1 MSDIAHPFL
10 ATAQFNWLL
19 AACAVSAVA
28 GISGLLRYRGLYQR
42 ALRDER
48 SSAMLVENLSE
59 GVYRALPD
67 GSQTSANKAM
77 VRLQGYSTEAEWLD
91 AVRSSGGDCYVE
103 PHRRQQF
110 HEILQRDG
118 RVDDFIS
125 EIYRHKTRERIWI
138 SESARLVR
146 DESGAPLYYEGSIRE
161 ITEIARRLSTQE
173 QLQKLSSQLP
183 GALFQFTTYPDG
195 RSDIHYISAGST
207 AITGVA
213 IRDMMARPELFTHM
227 VLDADKDEYVRTLQE
242 AAAKLE
248 AWDHEFRI
256 RAKDGAEKWV
266 HLLAYPE
273 RLSDGIKW
281 HGYLADI
288 SMRKHQEL
296 EIEELAFFDA
306 LTRLPNRRTFFKRMS
321 RSIADCA
328 ARGDNGALLF
338 IDLDNFKT
346 LNDTQ
351 GHDIGDRYLVEI
363 AERLRQCVSVRDLVA
378 RIGGDEFVV
387 ILEQPGSGAAQM
399 TRGAITVAG
408 RILSALRC
416 DFRLGELTHTG
427 SASIG
432 IVVFDGEEPRV
443 EQVLKRADVA
453 MYQAKNAGRNGMA
466 LFDPATLQR
475 EQERYR
481 LLAELRAAFAD
492 RQLELHY
499 QPQFD
504 HNRTLVGA
512 EALVRWR
519 HPTRGLIGPEVV
531 VSLVT
536 QFGLAAELT
545 GFVLEKGLG
554 ALAVWQRDPD
564 CRNLRLALNMSLEGI
579 GGEGFLVSF
588 ARKIVEHDV
597 DPRKLTFELIEHVN
611 TRDEQRTL
619 TNMRKLKELGVRLS
633 LDDFG
638 TGYSSLTFLK
648 NLPFDE
654 VKIDGSFVADI
665 EKGDT
670 DRALIKTMLSMAS
683 NLGLIV
689 VAEHVENVR
698 QEAYLRAFGC
708 DLFQGYLYAKPL
720 PEQEFLKFVRAEF
733 SSAGAGRQSA

>member
-1 MSDIAHPFL
+1 MSDLVYPFL
-10 ATAQFNWLL
+10 AAAQFHWLL
-19 AACAVSAVA
+19 AAGIAIVLASAVS
-28 GISGLLRYRGLYQR
+28 LLRYRRLYQR
-42 ALRDER
+42 TLRNEQNY
-48 SSAMLVENLSE
+48 ATLVENLSE
-59 GVYRALPD
+59 GIYRALPD
-67 GSQTSANKAM
+67 GRQISANRAM
-77 VRLQGYSTEAEWLD
+77 VRLNGYSSEAEWLE
-91 AVRSSGGDCYVE
+91 AVRNLGSDCYVQ
-103 PHRRQQF
+103 PHRRQEF
-110 HEILQRDG
+110 HELLQRDG
-118 RVDDFIS
+118 RVEDFVS
-125 EIYRHKTRERIWI
+125 EVYRHKTRERIWI

-146 DESGAPLYYEGSIRE
+146 NEDGVPLFYEGSVRE
-161 ITEIARRLSTQE
+161 ITDTVRRLSAE
-173 QLQKLSSQLP
+173 DQLQRLSSQLP
-183 GALFQFTTYPDG
+183 GALFQFTTYSDG
-195 RSDIHYISAGST
+195 HSAVHYLSAGS
-207 AITGVA
+207 AQITGVP
-213 IRDMMARPELFTHM
+213 IKEMMANPELFTRM
-227 VLDADKDEYVRTLQE
+227 VMDADKDDYRRSLQ
-242 AAAKLE
+242 AAAEKLE

-256 RAKDGAEKWV
+256 RAKDGTEKWV

-288 SMRKHQEL
+288 SMRKRQEL
-296 EIEELAFFDA
+296 EIEELAFFDP
-306 LTRLPNRRTFFKRMS
+306 LTRLPNRRTFFRRMS

-328 ARGDNGALLF
+328 ARGDHGALLF

-363 AERLRQCVSVRDLVA
+363 AERLLRCVSARDLVA
-378 RIGGDEFVV
+378 RIGGDEFVIV
-387 ILEQPGSGAAQM
+387 LEQPGAAAAQM
-399 TRGAITVAG
+399 TRGAIIVAG

-416 DFRLGELTHTG
+416 DFQLGELTHTG
-427 SASIG
+427 SASVG
-432 IVVFDGEEPRV
+432 IVVFDGSEPRV
-443 EQVLKRADVA
+443 EQVLKRADIA
-453 MYQAKNAGRNGMA
+453 MYQAKSAGRNGMA
-466 LFDPATLQR
+466 LFDPATLER
-475 EQERYR
+475 EQERYQ
-481 LLAELRAAFAD
+481 LLGELRVAFAE

-504 HNRTLVGA
+504 HNRALVGA

-531 VSLVT
+531 VSLVS
-536 QFGLAAELT
+536 QFGLTAELSA
-545 GFVLEKGLG
+545 FVLENGLN
-554 ALAVWQRDPD
+554 ALAAWQRDPISA
-564 CRNLRLALNMSLEGI
+564 NLRLALNMSLETI
-579 GGEGFLVSF
+579 GSEGFLVSF
-588 ARKIVEHDV
+588 ARSVVEHNI

-611 TRDEQRTL
+611 TRDQQRTL
-619 TNMRKLKELGVRLS
+619 AHMRKLKELGIRLS

-708 DLFQGYLYAKPL
+708 DLFQGFLYAKPL
-720 PEQEFLKFVRAEF
+720 PEQEFLKFVRAER
-733 SSAGAGRQSA
+733 SSSIAGRQSA